1 MEKVLPQEAGRASG
15 GFFCKLFVQLPGQRS
30 AAALAVQIDGAAAA
44 FCKIFCKI
52 VLQNVEEYDIVGL

>member
-1 MEKVLPQEAGRASG
+1 MEKVPPQEAGRASG

-30 AAALAVQIDGAAAA
+30 AALAAQIDGAAAA
-44 FCKIFCKI
+44 FCKIFYKI